1 MALIL
6 LDADGVVCGCGDE
19 PGPLPLLG
27 PVKVGDPLAS
37 RLHGRATAGDVDA
50 AALHRAWVD
59 LVAGRLTQFE
69 HRHGDWVWRLQA
81 FKPGSVAQAAL
92 SLEREPPAAD
102 QRRHRERLEDLL
114 VNRTVQLAAARERA
128 EAALRLRA
136 TLLAQASHE
145 VRTPLNA
152 IVSLSHLLAQ
162 SMADGEHRHRVRT
175 IARSA
180 RRLSQLFDHVLTQ
193 VDGGADTLLP
203 APGGSGLALPGP
215 EAGESAPAGR
225 DAGDPALQ
233 LQARHAGRRVLLAE
247 DDEVNQMAMLELL
260 RAVGL
265 EVDTADDGHEA
276 VDRASG
282 RRHALILLDLR
293 MPRLD
298 GLTAART
305 LRTLPG
311 LQATP
316 IVAITANATDADRRN
331 CLEAGMNDLV
341 PKPVDVQRLYA
352 VLLHWLDQ
360 RPASTPAAPA
370 GHPPAGRPA
379 AAGAGDGATVQP
391 LLGIEGLDA
400 LRGLAAVGGKPA
412 VYRRLL
418 QVFIDTH
425 AGDGGLLG
433 QQLQRQQTAE
443 ARALAH
449 RLRGSAATLGLVE
462 VEAAAGTLESAIDDG
477 AAAAALPPLAQALVD
492 ALDEVLRSLRRA
504 LAI

>member
-6 LDADGVVCGCGDE
+6 LDAAGVVSGCGDE

-27 PVKVGDPLAS
+27 PVVLGDALAA
-37 RLHGRATAGDVDA
+37 RLHERAAAGDVDA

-59 LVAGRLTQFE
+59 LAAGRLTRFE
-69 HRHGDWVWRLQA
+69 HRRGDWVWRLQA
-81 FKPGSVAQAAL
+81 CAPGSVALAAL
-92 SLEREPPAAD
+92 GVEREPPAAD
-102 QRRHRERLEDLL
+102 QQRHRERLEDLL
-114 VNRTVQLAAARERA
+114 VSRTVQLAAARERA
-128 EAALRLRA
+128 ETALRLRA
-136 TLLAQASHE
+136 GLLAQASHE

-152 IVSLSHLLAQ
+152 IVSLSHLLEQ
-162 SMADGEHRHRVRT
+162 GMTDGEHRHRVRT
-175 IARSA
+175 IAESA
-180 RRLSQLFDHVLTQ
+180 RRLSQLFDRVLTQ
-193 VDGGADTLLP
+193 AEGDADAAWSVQGDTRPALAEPEAADP
-203 APGGSGLALPGP
+203 APA
-215 EAGESAPAGR
+215 AP
-225 DAGDPALQ
+225 DATDPALQ

-282 RRHALILLDLR
+282 RLHALILLDLR

-305 LRTLPG
+305 LRTLPA

-316 IVAITANATDADRRN
+316 IIAITANATAADRRD
-331 CLEAGMNDLV
+331 CLDAGMNDLV

-360 RPASTPAAPA
+360 RPVPGRAMPAVGTPA
-370 GHPPAGRPA
+370 GHPAGA
-379 AAGAGDGATVQP
+379 AAADAASVQP

-418 QVFIDTH
+418 QVFVDTH
-425 AGDGGLLG
+425 GDDGERLV
-433 QQLQRQQTAE
+433 QQLRQHLAAE

-477 AAAAALPPLAQALVD
+477 ADAAALPPLAQALVD
-492 ALDEVLRSLRRA
+492 ALDEALHSLRRA
-504 LAI
+504 LAV

>member
-6 LDADGVVCGCGDE
+6 LDAAGVVSGCGDE
-19 PGPLPLLG
+19 PGPLPWIG
-27 PVKVGDPLAS
+27 PVAPGDALAA
-37 RLHGRATAGDVDA
+37 RLHERAAAGDVDA
-50 AALHRAWVD
+50 ASLHRAWVD
-59 LVAGRLTQFE
+59 LAAGRLTHFE
-69 HRHGDWVWRLQA
+69 HRHGEWVCRLQA
-81 FKPGSVAQAAL
+81 CAPGSVAQAVL
-92 SLEREPPAAD
+92 SIEHLPPAAD
-102 QRRHRERLEDLL
+102 QRHRERLEDLL
-114 VNRTVQLAAARERA
+114 VNRTVQLAASRERA

-152 IVSLSHLLAQ
+152 IVSLAHLLEH
-162 SMADGEHRHRVRT
+162 SLADDEHLQRVRT

-180 RRLSQLFDHVLTQ
+180 RRLSQLFDHVLDQ
-193 VDGGADTLLP
+193 VEGEGEAFRPAADG
-203 APGGSGLALPGP
+203 
-215 EAGESAPAGR
+215 EAPAL
-225 DAGDPALQ
+225 AGPGTAGAAAAGPSDDPALQ
-233 LQARHAGRRVLLAE
+233 LQVRHGGRRVLLAE
-247 DDEVNQMAMLELL
+247 DDEVNQLAMLELL

-282 RRHALILLDLR
+282 RQHALILLDLR

-316 IVAITANATDADRRN
+316 IVAITANATEADRRQ

-360 RPASTPAAPA
+360 RPVPA
-370 GHPPAGRPA
+370 GARPAGRVPA
-379 AAGAGDGATVQP
+379 ARLAGVAAGDGATVQP

-400 LRGLAAVGGKPA
+400 LRGLSAVGGKPA

-425 AGDGGLLG
+425 AGDGALLG
-433 QQLQRQQTAE
+433 QQLSQQQGAE

-477 AAAAALPPLAQALVD
+477 ADAAALPPLAQALVG
-492 ALDEVLRSLRRA
+492 ALDEVLRSLRGA

>member
-6 LDADGVVCGCGDE
+6 LDAAGVVSGCGDE
-19 PGPLPLLG
+19 PGPWPLLG
-27 PVKVGDPLAS
+27 PVALGEALAA
-37 RLHGRATAGDVDA
+37 RLHERALAGDVDA

-59 LVAGRLTQFE
+59 LAAGRLTRFE
-69 HRHGDWVWRLQA
+69 HRHGEWVWRLQA
-81 FKPGSVAQAAL
+81 LAPGGAAQAVL
-92 SLEREPPAAD
+92 SAEQEAPGAE

-136 TLLAQASHE
+136 SLLAQASHE

-152 IVSLSHLLAQ
+152 IVSLSHLLEQ
-162 SMADGEHRHRVRT
+162 SLADGDHRQRVRT
-175 IARSA
+175 IAQSA
-180 RRLSQLFDHVLTQ
+180 RRLSQLFDDVLTQ
-193 VDGGADTLLP
+193 VQGDVDLAPHSTGADGTHAP
-203 APGGSGLALPGP
+203 APA
-215 EAGESAPAGR
+215 A
-225 DAGDPALQ
+225 DAAVQ
-233 LQARHAGRRVLLAE
+233 LRARHAGRRVLLAE

-282 RRHALILLDLR
+282 SQHALILLDLR

-316 IVAITANATDADRRN
+316 IIAITANAAGSDRRD

-341 PKPVDVQRLYA
+341 PKPVDVQRLYE
-352 VLLHWLDQ
+352 VLLHWLD
-360 RPASTPAAPA
+360 RLPA
-370 GHPPAGRPA
+370 GSPVMPAGRPWPAALAPAPA
-379 AAGAGDGATVQP
+379 AAGPSVQP

-400 LRGLAAVGGKPA
+400 LRGLAAVGGKPT

-425 AGDGGLLG
+425 AGDGGLLR
-433 QQLQRQQTAE
+433 QQLQQDRFAE

-462 VEAAAGTLESAIDDG
+462 VEAAAGALESAIDDG
-477 AAAAALPPLAQALVD
+477 DDAATLPPLAQALVA
-492 ALDEVLRSLRRA
+492 ALDEVLQPLRRA
-504 LAI
+504 LTV